1 MLSIYWIFSNTYSR
15 PPRSSSRTPKRSD
28 GGLKSPLCSS
38 DTSLQAAAALL
49 YLTNRNLPKSVSH
62 GKQVYFFDKRKC
74 TTTHHPQYIFKS
86 EYICVRKWQAGTRKM
101 DVSARKIGEE
111 KTQRRREEEEENI
124 LRQQKC
130 FSRHVSNTCRTYFSK
145 YSWHELLSS
154 VILDDTFFLSDKLC
168 AQIQILRNDNFAT
181 SYNIVGWS
189 LHFTYNYLT

>member
-86 EYICVRKWQAGTRKM
+86 EYICGMDWFSFSIRFSISQTFYRGKLLTRRAG
-101 DVSARKIGEE
+101 INL
-111 KTQRRREEEEENI
+111 KTNI
-124 LRQQKC
+124 FRM
-130 FSRHVSNTCRTYFSK
+130 
-145 YSWHELLSS
+145 E
-154 VILDDTFFLSDKLC
+154 
-168 AQIQILRNDNFAT
+168 AE
-181 SYNIVGWS
+181 
-189 LHFTYNYLT
+189 